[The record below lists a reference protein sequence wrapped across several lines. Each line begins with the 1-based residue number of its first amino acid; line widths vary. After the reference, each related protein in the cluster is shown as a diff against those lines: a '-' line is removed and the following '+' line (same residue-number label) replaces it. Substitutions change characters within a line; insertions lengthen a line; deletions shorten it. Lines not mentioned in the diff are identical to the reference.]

1 MLGPALLLLAQ
12 TATPPAAAT
21 DDIIVIGSRAEEALA
36 ACLERNCPPAEEVE
50 ASLQASVE
58 QFVAGRYGAARQ
70 TLQAAIKRN
79 RAHAA
84 ELPGPVSSL
93 YATLATVAEHQ
104 GDTRLWTASAR
115 NNLLTLRKHV
125 GSANRAT
132 LMEQLAFG
140 DAMLGIG
147 QSRAADSTF
156 SAVQRLAIEQDHAA
170 LASAAT
176 YRRAMIAFA
185 ERDYK
190 AAQRFA
196 DQAVRLA
203 GPDARL
209 MANLRDTM
217 NARIAIRKGDT
228 DAVDALAARL
238 RQSPDQQPRLLYA
251 KPISDINRFTDGALL
266 NPWHD
271 SDIRYAD
278 VGYWIRPD
286 GTTAGVE
293 VLRDKGL
300 GQWRPGIVKNVGE
313 RRYVPLD
320 VAAGHPG
327 IYRIDRFTVRATIG
341 EATGTRIARRV
352 GRLSVHIIDLT
363 ETDALGD
370 VHKRRVAEATERG
383 AT

>member
-1 MLGPALLLLAQ
+1 MFGPALLLLAQ
-12 TATPPAAAT
+12 TATPPAAGS
-21 DDIIVIGSRAEEALA
+21 DDIIVIGNRAEDALA
-36 ACLERNCPPAEEVE
+36 ACLARNCPPGEEVE

-58 QFVAGRYGAARQ
+58 QFVAGRYRSARQ
-70 TLQAAIKRN
+70 TLQTAIKRN

-93 YATLATVAEHQ
+93 YATLATVAEHE

-125 GSANRAT
+125 GSTNRAT
-132 LMEQLAFG
+132 LMEQMAFG

-147 QSRAADSTF
+147 QPRAADSTF
-156 SAVQRLAIEQDHAA
+156 STVQRLAIEKDYPA

-185 ERDYK
+185 ERDHK
-190 AAQRFA
+190 AARRFA
-196 DQAVRLA
+196 DEAVRLA
-203 GPDARL
+203 GPETGL
-209 MANLRDTM
+209 MTELRDTM
-217 NARIAIRKGDT
+217 IARIAIRKGDT

-238 RQSPDQQPRLLYA
+238 RQSADRQPRLLYA
-251 KPISDINRFTDGALL
+251 KPIDDINGIDDGLSL
-266 NPWHD
+266 DPWHELGV
-271 SDIRYAD
+271 RYAD

-300 GQWRPGIVKNVGE
+300 GQWRPGIVKNVSQ

-327 IYRIDRFTVRATIG
+327 IYRIDRFTVRAAIG
-341 EATGTRIARRV
+341 AATGTRIAQRV

-363 ETDALGD
+363 ETDALSD
-370 VHKRRVAEATERG
+370 VHQRRVAEATEQG
-383 AT
+383 AI